1 MNAVQKTYY
10 IFGVLLFL
18 LQQETCA
25 EKKPE
30 ILHKAVGSSL
40 HLFTDYP
47 KDSLTQIEWKFCQK
61 TFAEYYQSKFTL
73 FTDINYSFYG
83 RLHTNESDISVTV
96 KNLQLNDSGKFS
108 IVQEGDGIQFETKE
122 IQLHVHDPISAV
134 KIQNNVNWLQ
144 SKNMCTFHLH
154 CVTFGHVNASFNWSG
169 YQVGNGPHLSFN
181 LTAEARATL
190 NCTASNRISV
200 KYTTTTVMCKKE
212 NGSNVT
218 SGIPQDLLLIAV
230 GAGIAGIAMIIA
242 IIGAFYKWRNPKGE
256 SEAGITVYED
266 IKPDSVMK
274 KRSES
279 MNNGM
284 TIYETVDDMKVTPK
298 LPPESSYSLQ
308 TLYDKINFERHPAV
322 TPTTSSPYQVV
333 L

>member
-218 SGIPQDLLLIAV
+218 SG
-230 GAGIAGIAMIIA
+230 
-242 IIGAFYKWRNPKGE
+242 E

>member
-1 MNAVQKTYY
+1 MNAIQKTFS

-18 LQQETCA
+18 LQQESCA

-30 ILHKAVGSSL
+30 IVHKAVGSSL
-40 HLFTDYP
+40 HLVTDHP
-47 KDSLTQIEWKFCQK
+47 RENLTQIEWKFYLK
-61 TFAEYYQSKFTL
+61 TIAEYDLSKFTL
-73 FTDINYSFYG
+73 FDSFYG

-96 KNLQLNDSGKFS
+96 KKLHFNDSGKFS
-108 IVQEGDGIQFETKE
+108 IVQQGDGFQFETKE
-122 IQLHVHDPISAV
+122 VQLHVHDPITDV
-134 KIQNNVNWLQ
+134 KIHSNVNWLQ

-154 CVTFGHVNASFNWSG
+154 CVVSAPVNAAFNWNG
-169 YQVGNGPHLSFN
+169 YQVGNGSHLSFN

-190 NCTASNRISV
+190 NCTASNSISV

-212 NGSNVT
+212 TGFNVK

-230 GAGIAGIAMIIA
+230 GAGIAGIAMIIG
-242 IIGAFYKWRNPKGE
+242 IIGACYKWKNPKGG
-256 SEAGITVYED
+256 SDGGITVYED
-266 IKPDSVMK
+266 VKPDSVMK

-284 TIYETVDDMKVTPK
+284 SIYETVDDMIVTPK
-298 LPPESSYSLQ
+298 RPPDSSYKLQ